1 MAYENISVKI
11 IALELLFR
19 TKFTMIT
26 KLGWI
31 YKDQIVTYAIKKW
44 FLCLEHLII
53 YLQHSKITF

>member
-31 YKDQIVTYAIKKW
+31 YKDQIVTYAIKKMVSMLRTPHNL
-44 FLCLEHLII
+44 FTTL
-53 YLQHSKITF
+53 